1 MVSAHTAQTM
11 RQHKMISR
19 RFALDKDSFV
29 YTYQAPFKGIFHA
42 DHLPATVGM
51 FGALL
56 VFALM
61 SLQFALTPF
70 IQLEQQTIAYQQ
82 QTQAYLASIDVEAS
96 PQYLASADSYPAV
109 LGAAT
114 SSGPSLSFWDAIQA
128 SVGDLFSWWPFGKK
142 ETTEERQ
149 AEVFDVT
156 PDCPDGYCN
165 YNKSKDYVG
174 DNCTGNYVGS
184 VYYCS
189 GKNFQTES
197 ACSNEGYSMFGTTRA
212 ESWKAI
218 TIDSQASCKDAPG
231 SACKN
236 VRYFLNVPS
245 TTDNPEAKIYPNK
258 TYQLVIRRREATNCS
273 GNWDNVNVTLDGVN
287 QGVELCDNA
296 GEACEDYYHTTI
308 NSGSIGKHTLQ
319 FTINNGSCLCNTMTF
334 ETVAETGPA
343 TALDAQLS
351 SNIPTQMTAGQTYQ
365 VAVTAKNIGS
375 ESWTEANKHR
385 LAWSYQDQTDSCSD
399 FSTTSNCAWKI
410 ASTWKCDGT
419 QKTGSCDKREFLAA
433 GDTIATNQQKVW
445 NLTFKAPAQ
454 PGTYPIKLRM
464 AKEAVA
470 YFGPELVT
478 NVVVS
483 NAATCTID
491 RPATANA
498 VATGNSIAFS
508 WSAVTGASRYILE
521 VRKKGELANC
531 HLTDGQNQ
539 WCCATAPT
547 ATPWECHNTSA
558 DTSIWTSYDNHE
570 VSGTTKTLNLAVGTY
585 QWEVRAAN
593 DMGDTNPATVCYSP
607 FRATLPEVTVA
618 TPTCTAG
625 SASNPTACTYTE
637 SRQDA
642 INSYCNAQVTAGN
655 ISACP
660 AGQSWNASMSCNGG
674 SQGGKCYFAPF
685 GTTCTSPSCSCTCTN
700 PSNTKANGFHVV
712 LLKDNTRI
720 KDEEFSGVTCAGDK
734 ITGFKFSNAQYK
746 TASGSLTGNVT
757 SLRVKPDQCYTNG
770 QDPQSLFKITDNT
783 RDLVDWRLGMT
794 IPAGYT
800 CSWQYKQDY
809 RTDVI
814 DLRGNDCSSMVIT
827 DVKSQEADGNLYSAV
842 WVKLTSA
849 NQYPACATDSLV
861 INNKNWTD
869 PNQNIGGIAKVTSSV
884 GLKSATFS
892 CLGCANASC
901 KKDVSADLKWMDVQT
916 LEMSGEKSMDV
927 YFQSKLPTE
936 CWQYHQ
942 KYGTTVAVSAIDINN
957 VRSTGTGY
965 NNNCHVQLLNA
976 CNRCSKWYDKMRTQ
990 WVAADCNID
999 PNASITVTRT
1009 YDSTCVAPAETKKAN
1024 TCQRCIDA
1032 EPGKYGWWD
1041 MACPATGNPNYKA
1054 DALTDCAPATPAI
1067 STAAPTS
1074 TAYMNQ
1080 LVKLTVPGATSA
1092 TTWQLVIEDVAAK
1105 TFKTMLCNAY
1115 NANKT
1120 ALSITDAEITAAGC
1134 SATDTK
1140 IALISKALRGGW
1152 QENAYVF
1159 GYKDEILRYFNKNSI
1174 LFPTQQF
1181 NFYIARTGSLT
1192 QYSSNK
1198 AAYSY
1203 KGVHE
1208 YDQITDQSAITGDGH
1223 LNQADLTSYVRNYS
1237 KYQKYGD
1244 KTKDYT
1250 GDNRVNVFDYRV
1262 LKLVVEDLNK

>member
-82 QTQAYLASIDVEAS
+82 QSQAYLASIDIEPS
-96 PQYLASADSYPAV
+96 PQYFAGTDSYPAV

-149 AEVFDVT
+149 AEVFEVGSECSSGICYFNKHT
-156 PDCPDGYCN
+156 FYTNTDCTGEITGFSYRCASTYISSENPTCREVN
-165 YNKSKDYVG
+165 YNGPNSPNSY
-174 DNCTGNYVGS
+174 NTI
-184 VYYCS
+184 
-189 GKNFQTES
+189 
-197 ACSNEGYSMFGTTRA
+197 TTN
-212 ESWKAI
+212 
-218 TIDSQASCKDAPG
+218 SQDACKDQSG
-231 SACKN
+231 SACK
-236 VRYFLNVPS
+236 
-245 TTDNPEAKIYPNK
+245 KIDYQLKVLSSITNTQGQILPNK
-258 TYQLVIRRREATNCS
+258 SLNLDIFRDAASSCN
-273 GNWDNVNVTLDGVN
+273 GNWDNVNVKLDGVD
-287 QGVELCDNA
+287 QGLSLCDQYGNTC
-296 GEACEDYYHTTI
+296 GTGYHTLI
-308 NSGSIGKHTLQ
+308 NSGAPGKHTLQ
-319 FTINNGSCLCNTMTF
+319 FTVENGSCLCNTMTF

-385 LAWSYQDQTDSCSD
+385 LAWSYQDQTESCSD

-483 NAATCTID
+483 NAATCTVSA
-491 RPATANA
+491 PTNSKAT
-498 VATGNSIAFS
+498 VTGNTVKFE
-508 WSAVTGASRYILE
+508 WGAATNADRYILE
-521 VRKKGELANC
+521 VRKKGTMADC
-531 HLTDGQNQ
+531 HLTDGGTTY
-539 WCCATAPT
+539 CCKTQPSGSSCEDTADNCSGPLC
-547 ATPWECHNTSA
+547 EGLRV
-558 DTSIWTSYDNHE
+558 DYDNHE
-570 VSGTTKTLNLAVGTY
+570 IVGTNKSINFAPGTY
-585 QWEVRAAN
+585 EWDVRSAN
-593 DMGDTNPATVCYSP
+593 DVDASTKCFSDHNTREFTV
-607 FRATLPEVTVA
+607 T
-618 TPTCTAG
+618 
-625 SASNPTACTYTE
+625 
-637 SRQDA
+637 D
-642 INSYCNAQVTAGN
+642 
-655 ISACP
+655 
-660 AGQSWNASMSCNGG
+660 
-674 SQGGKCYFAPF
+674 
-685 GTTCTSPSCSCTCTN
+685 
-700 PSNTKANGFHVV
+700 NTKANGFHVV

-734 ITGFKFSNAQYK
+734 ITGFKFSNTQYK

-1041 MACPATGNPNYKA
+1041 MVCPATGNPNYKA

-1067 STAAPTS
+1067 SSAAPAS
-1074 TAYMNQ
+1074 AAYMNQ

-1092 TTWQLVIEDVAAK
+1092 TTWQLVVEDVAAK

-1120 ALSITDAEITAAGC
+1120 ALSITDAEISAAGC